1 MASLS
6 PRSTPL
12 WLLLGLLLWPH
23 STLAA
28 QEAYDLVIR
37 GGRLLDG
44 SGNPWVLADLG
55 VRGNRIAAVGDLSA
69 AAARRVLDA
78 RGLYVAPGFI
88 DVHSHAAEGLA
99 TPELSG
105 AQPILAQGI
114 TTVFVNPDG
123 GGPVDLDA
131 QKTGFRYGLG
141 VNVALLVGHNSVR
154 RAVLGMAD
162 RAPAPAELERMRQLV
177 RAGMDAGAFGL
188 SSGPFSAPGAY
199 SKTEELVELARVAGQ
214 FGGGYTSHV
223 RDEADYTI
231 GVVAAVDEVIRIA
244 REARLRGVVTHIKA
258 LGPHVW
264 GYSMALVQRI
274 ERARA
279 EGVEVF
285 ADQYPYTASAT
296 GLVSILVP
304 RWAEVGGRDSM
315 IRRMGDPAAR
325 TRLRQDMLDNLDR
338 RGGADRIQFRR
349 YAPDPSIE
357 GKTLAAVAGAR
368 GLDAV
373 DTAIEL
379 IKGGEAG
386 IVSFNMNEVDVTYL
400 MRQPWVMT
408 CTDGDLVPMG
418 EGVPHPRTYGAFPRK
433 LRKYVVE
440 DGVLDLGTAIRSM
453 TFLPAT
459 VFRMKDRGILREG
472 AFADI
477 VVFDLERVRDVGTFQ
492 QPHQPAEGMVH
503 VLVNGQLA
511 VDQGRPNASKNGRVL
526 SLRGGN

>member
-1 MASLS
+1 M
-6 PRSTPL
+6 
-12 WLLLGLLLWPH
+12 
-23 STLAA
+23 
-28 QEAYDLVIR
+28 
-37 GGRLLDG
+37 
-44 SGNPWVLADLG
+44 
-55 VRGNRIAAVGDLSA
+55 
-69 AAARRVLDA
+69 
-78 RGLYVAPGFI
+78 
-88 DVHSHAAEGLA
+88 
-99 TPELSG
+99 
-105 AQPILAQGI
+105 
-114 TTVFVNPDG
+114 
-123 GGPVDLDA
+123 
-131 QKTGFRYGLG
+131 
-141 VNVALLVGHNSVR
+141 
-154 RAVLGMAD
+154 
-162 RAPAPAELERMRQLV
+162 
-177 RAGMDAGAFGL
+177 
-188 SSGPFSAPGAY
+188 
-199 SKTEELVELARVAGQ
+199 ELARVAGQ

-373 DTAIEL
+373 DAAIEL

-492 QPHQPAEGMVH
+492 QPHQPAEGMVY

>member
-1 MASLS
+1 
-6 PRSTPL
+6 
-12 WLLLGLLLWPH
+12 
-23 STLAA
+23 
-28 QEAYDLVIR
+28 
-37 GGRLLDG
+37 
-44 SGNPWVLADLG
+44 
-55 VRGNRIAAVGDLSA
+55 
-69 AAARRVLDA
+69 
-78 RGLYVAPGFI
+78 
-88 DVHSHAAEGLA
+88 
-99 TPELSG
+99 
-105 AQPILAQGI
+105 
-114 TTVFVNPDG
+114 VNPDG

-162 RAPAPAELERMRQLV
+162 RAPTPAEMERMRRLV
-177 RAGMDAGAFGL
+177 RAGMEAGAFGL

-199 SKTEELVELARVAGQ
+199 AKTEELVELASVAGQ
-214 FGGGYTSHV
+214 FGGAYTSHI

-231 GVVAAVDEVIRIA
+231 GVVAAVDEVIRIS

-285 ADQYPYTASAT
+285 ADQYPSTASAT

-325 TRLRQDMLDNLDR
+325 TRLRRDMLDNLDR

-373 DTAIEL
+373 DAAIEL
-379 IKGGEAG
+379 IKGGEPG
-386 IVSFNMNEVDVTYL
+386 IVSFNMNEADVAYL

-433 LRKYVVE
+433 LRTYVVE

-459 VFRMKDRGILREG
+459 VFRMKDRGMLREG

-477 VVFDLERVRDVGTFQ
+477 VVFDLGRVRDVGTFQ
-492 QPHQPAEGMVH
+492 QPHQLAEGMVY
-503 VLVNGQLA
+503 VVVNGQLA
-511 VDQGRPNASKNGRVL
+511 VDQGRSNASKSGRVL

>member
-1 MASLS
+1 MMSSFPQGSL
-6 PRSTPL
+6 RF
-12 WLLLGLLLWPH
+12 LLGLLLAPL
-23 STLAA
+23 SVGVT
-28 QEAYDLVIR
+28 QEPFDLIIR
-37 GGRLLDG
+37 GGRVLDG
-44 SGNPWVLADLG
+44 SGNPWVLTDLG
-55 VRGNRIAAVGDLSA
+55 VRGDRIAALGDLSKA
-69 AAARRVLDA
+69 PARRVIDA

-99 TPELSG
+99 TPALSG

-114 TTVFVNPDG
+114 TTLFVNPDG
-123 GGPVDLDA
+123 GGPLDLAA
-131 QKTGFRYGLG
+131 QRTGFRHGLG

-162 RAPAPAELERMRQLV
+162 RAPTPAELERMRQLV
-177 RAGMDAGAFGL
+177 RAGMEAGAFGL

-199 SKTEELVELARVAGQ
+199 SQTAELVELAKVAGQ
-214 FGGGYTSHV
+214 FGGAYSSHI

-231 GVVAAVDEVIRIA
+231 GVVAAVDEVIQIA

-315 IRRMGDPAAR
+315 IRRMADPAAR
-325 TRLRQDMLDNLDR
+325 TRLRRDMLENLDR

-349 YAPDPSIE
+349 YPPDPAIE
-357 GKTLAAVAGAR
+357 GKTLADVAR
-368 GLDAV
+368 GRQLDAV

-379 IKGGEAG
+379 IKAGEPA
-386 IVSFNMNEVDVTYL
+386 IVSFNMSEADVAFL

-440 DGVLDLGTAIRSM
+440 DAVLDLATAIRSM
-453 TFLPAT
+453 TSLPAT
-459 VFRMKDRGILREG
+459 VFRVKDRGILREG
-472 AFADI
+472 AFADL
-477 VVFDLERVRDVGTFQ
+477 VVFDLNRVRDVGTFQ
-492 QPHQPAEGMVH
+492 QPHQLAEGMEYV
-503 VLVNGQLA
+503 VVNGQVA
-511 VDQGRPNASKNGRVL
+511 IDQGRFNASKSGRVL
-526 SLRGGN
+526 SLPGGN

>member
-1 MASLS
+1 MASPS
-6 PRSTPL
+6 PRSKPL
-12 WLLLGLLLWPH
+12 WLLLGLLLGPL
-23 STLAA
+23 STVAA

-55 VRGNRIAAVGDLSA
+55 VRGTRIAAVGDLSA
-69 AAARRVLDA
+69 ASARRVLEA

-114 TTVFVNPDG
+114 TTLFVNPDG
-123 GGPVDLDA
+123 GGPVDLAA
-131 QKTGFRYGLG
+131 QKTGFRHGLG

-162 RAPAPAELERMRQLV
+162 RAPAPAELERMKQLV

-214 FGGGYTSHV
+214 FGGAYTSHV

-264 GYSMALVQRI
+264 GYSMALVRRI

-279 EGVEVF
+279 EGWRCSRTNT
-285 ADQYPYTASAT
+285 PT
-296 GLVSILVP
+296 
-304 RWAEVGGRDSM
+304 
-315 IRRMGDPAAR
+315 RRRPPGWCR
-325 TRLRQDMLDNLDR
+325 SWC
-338 RGGADRIQFRR
+338 RGG
-349 YAPDPSIE
+349 PKS
-357 GKTLAAVAGAR
+357 AGATR
-368 GLDAV
+368 
-373 DTAIEL
+373 
-379 IKGGEAG
+379 
-386 IVSFNMNEVDVTYL
+386 
-400 MRQPWVMT
+400 
-408 CTDGDLVPMG
+408 
-418 EGVPHPRTYGAFPRK
+418 
-433 LRKYVVE
+433 
-440 DGVLDLGTAIRSM
+440 
-453 TFLPAT
+453 
-459 VFRMKDRGILREG
+459 
-472 AFADI
+472 
-477 VVFDLERVRDVGTFQ
+477 
-492 QPHQPAEGMVH
+492 
-503 VLVNGQLA
+503 
-511 VDQGRPNASKNGRVL
+511 
-526 SLRGGN
+526 